1 MNRLRVLCIIA
12 FILFIITIEAQ
23 RYKLYEIKQ
32 KLTEIQKLQAKTLI
46 MEHDN
51 EELRKDIQNLY
62 LTLRELRYINQ
73 LETGRP
79 KNGH

>member
-12 FILFIITIEAQ
+12 FVLFVITIEAQ

-32 KLTEIQKLQAKTLI
+32 KLTEIRKLETKMLI

-51 EELRKDIQNLY
+51 EELRKDIQNLSI
-62 LTLRELRYINQ
+62 TLREFRYLNQ
-73 LETGRP
+73 LEAGRP